1 MYLFIYLFLF
11 LNFIFRTCSKSCKII
26 TKHCNICISNM
37 KSCSVLAKARDY
49 IVFNSLYSHF
59 WVSSYLYEQIGY
71 FAIAVN
77 NCFFLFF
84 LYLLDVSFFQFLFEF
99 LKYFISNSTGKYC
112 SSIALYITCFIL
124 IHFPIS
130 LMHFC
135 GWPFHYVTWRQM
147 KRYIPHSL
155 MLVPIFHL
163 IQCTIH
169 RRKINLKK
177 SANKTD

>member
-1 MYLFIYLFLF
+1 MHFILEYMQCREAKMTNNILPSTKFCLWSDCRIFVMYLFIYLFLF

-84 LYLLDVSFFQFLFEF
+84 LDLSDVSFLLFFNFCLNFLNILFHIQPE
-99 LKYFISNSTGKYC
+99 STVHP
-112 SSIALYITCFIL
+112 LHYI
-124 IHFPIS
+124 
-130 LMHFC
+130 
-135 GWPFHYVTWRQM
+135 
-147 KRYIPHSL
+147 
-155 MLVPIFHL
+155 
-163 IQCTIH
+163 
-169 RRKINLKK
+169 
-177 SANKTD
+177 